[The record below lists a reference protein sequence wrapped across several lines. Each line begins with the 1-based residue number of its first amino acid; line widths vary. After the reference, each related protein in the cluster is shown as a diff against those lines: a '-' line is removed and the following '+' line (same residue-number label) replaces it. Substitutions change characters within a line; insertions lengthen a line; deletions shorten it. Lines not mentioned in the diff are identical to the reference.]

1 MKFMIGTAALFL
13 IVTST
18 PALAQDEPKPQQQE
32 EHKPQDSPKAPAQ
45 EKAPP
50 AKPDADQPKDK
61 QAPTEKPAE
70 APPKTQNQ
78 DKQQKAQ
85 EKQTEQ
91 QTKDQQAQQKQ
102 AQQQQKQQQAQ
113 SHNAPPPQ
121 NGGNANA
128 RRIPDD
134 KFRAHFGPQH
144 HFRVARGGNRFQYG
158 GYWFAYSDA
167 WPVGWS
173 YDDDCY
179 IEDDGGVYYL
189 VDVLHPEVR
198 LLVAVQV
205 S

>member
-1 MKFMIGTAALFL
+1 MKFMIGSAALLL
-13 IVTST
+13 ILST
-18 PALAQDEPKPQQQE
+18 PAFAQEEPKPQQQE

-50 AKPDADQPKDK
+50 AKPAEGQPKEK
-61 QAPTEKPAE
+61 QAPPEKPAQP
-70 APPKTQNQ
+70 PPKAQNQ
-78 DKQQKAQ
+78 DKQQQNEKKAQ
-85 EKQTEQ
+85 EKQTQQ
-91 QTKDQQAQQKQ
+91 QTKEQQAQPKQ
-102 AQQQQKQQQAQ
+102 AQAQ
-113 SHNAPPPQ
+113 NHNAPAQ
-121 NGGNANA
+121 NGGNA

-144 HFRVARGGNRFQYG
+144 HFRVARGGGNRFQYG
-158 GYWFAYSDA
+158 GYWFAYNEP

-189 VDVLHPEVR
+189 IDVLHPDVR
-198 LLVAVQV
+198 LVVAVEV